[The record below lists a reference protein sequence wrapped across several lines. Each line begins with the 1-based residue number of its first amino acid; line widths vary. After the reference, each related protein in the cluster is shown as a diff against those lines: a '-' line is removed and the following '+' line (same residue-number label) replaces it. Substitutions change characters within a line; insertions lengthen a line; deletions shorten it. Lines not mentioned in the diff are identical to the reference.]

1 MIAPTHGGE
10 DNVMLISP
18 PLEPSDDYYQLSEWA
33 NRVEFSDLRLTDES
47 IIGVPLE
54 ITYIL
59 VLFST
64 RMMAKEDVQFNKTRT
79 KLSRI

>member
-10 DNVMLISP
+10 DNVILISP
-18 PLEPSDDYYQLSEWA
+18 PLEPSDDYYQLSGWA

-59 VLFST
+59 VFST
-64 RMMAKEDVQFNKTRT
+64 RTMAKEDVQFNKTRI

>member
-1 MIAPTHGGE
+1 MSLASSRHPSKKSCDEAKMIAPTHGGE
-10 DNVMLISP
+10 DNVILISP

-54 ITYIL
+54 ITSIY
-59 VLFST
+59 
-64 RMMAKEDVQFNKTRT
+64 
-79 KLSRI
+79 